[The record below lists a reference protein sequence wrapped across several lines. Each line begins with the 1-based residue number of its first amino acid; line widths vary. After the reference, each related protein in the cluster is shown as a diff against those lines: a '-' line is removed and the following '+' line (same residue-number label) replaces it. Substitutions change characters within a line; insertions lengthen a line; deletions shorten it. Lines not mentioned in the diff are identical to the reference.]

1 MALYFCLIRSIVC
14 QQNCIHEFLFMC
26 RVCPERCIKLPKFS
40 SWEPFV
46 QQLND
51 AISLINTESKRV
63 LIKTKI
69 NVFNQ
74 ISFMKF
80 NTNFFFGKLPQLIK
94 GCIIIISTHNIIRRN
109 CKIRNSS
116 IIEYLNIYGT
126 INYAFLVF
134 NNCNYCIKDLII
146 FYSYW
151 FITLNSIH
159 ELKKNWAAILI
170 ERIIGVRIKNQYN
183 YQGGGLT
190 QSIQ

>member
-1 MALYFCLIRSIVC
+1 MTENRFVRVNSHILNTYVETLKSRKSRRHSFVPKVEGCVTNENPSNYRNVLYLTKSMSKFTMALYFCLIRSIVC

-26 RVCPERCIKLPKFS
+26 RVCPERCIKLLKFS

-109 CKIRNSS
+109 YKI
-116 IIEYLNIYGT
+116 
-126 INYAFLVF
+126 
-134 NNCNYCIKDLII
+134 
-146 FYSYW
+146 
-151 FITLNSIH
+151 
-159 ELKKNWAAILI
+159 
-170 ERIIGVRIKNQYN
+170 
-183 YQGGGLT
+183 
-190 QSIQ
+190 